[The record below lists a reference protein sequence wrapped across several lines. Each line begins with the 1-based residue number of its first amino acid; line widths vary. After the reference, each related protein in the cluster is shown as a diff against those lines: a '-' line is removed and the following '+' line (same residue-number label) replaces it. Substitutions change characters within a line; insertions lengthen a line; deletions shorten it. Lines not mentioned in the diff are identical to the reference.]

1 MWYYAYKQLE
11 NDSANAGYNC
21 FMFSHLIDDAEK
33 ENSLV
38 SEGSSECHRE
48 EQEHQAESSKGEL
61 TG

>member
-1 MWYYAYKQLE
+1 
-11 NDSANAGYNC
+11 
-21 FMFSHLIDDAEK
+21 MFSHLIDDAEK